1 MSSSISS
8 SMATSSASPQF
19 ISEALIFPP
28 KSLRANKAEAA
39 HPDRPIALTKKIS
52 KRNISSCQI
61 KHCKYISRSVVGTL
75 KPPVKHGQP
84 ELLLHPLL
92 GFPEGGRSEQVT
104 LISRCKEWH
113 DLRQADTLV
122 KLSTGSTIALPDS
135 MQVSILE
142 FFNPSCSG
150 QTWITFTT
158 ELCSN
163 TQVQRD
169 KLGSQED
176 CTCTVLLKVTL

>member
-1 MSSSISS
+1 MTSSSISS

-28 KSLRANKAEAA
+28 KSLRASKAEAA
-39 HPDRPIALTKKIS
+39 HPDRPIALAKKIG

-61 KHCKYISRSVVGTL
+61 KHCKYTSPGVGGTL
-75 KPPVKHGQP
+75 KPPIKHGQP
-84 ELLLHPLL
+84 ELFLHPLL
-92 GFPEGGRSEQVT
+92 GLPEVGRSEQVT
-104 LISRCKEWH
+104 LISRCKKWH

-150 QTWITFTT
+150 QRWINLTT

-169 KLGSQED
+169 KLGSLGLP
-176 CTCTVLLKVTL
+176 VRKLHSK